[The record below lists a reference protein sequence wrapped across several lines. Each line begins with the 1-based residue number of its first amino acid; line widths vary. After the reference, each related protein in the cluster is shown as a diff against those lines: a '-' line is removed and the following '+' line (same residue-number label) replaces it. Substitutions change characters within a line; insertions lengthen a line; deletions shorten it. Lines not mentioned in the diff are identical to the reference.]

1 MDADLNI
8 PVKGSGR
15 VACHIA
21 CLHGYTDILVVL
33 LRSGASV
40 FEIDRAGAFPM
51 HLAAEGGDVKT
62 VKLLLAVGALHICK
76 DLDNQ
81 DPLHYAARSDQSATI
96 EALHGRG
103 SSLEVRDKN
112 GATPLHVA
120 ATHGTLGAIRKLVE
134 LGADLNSRD
143 KDGETPLHH
152 AVRVS
157 NVKSIEVI
165 CDLGADVRAR
175 NQAFECPLHLAAR
188 LDLWQSAQQLFKS
201 GADIAIEWKKGLQ
214 SIHIAAINNSCQLL
228 SLLALAK
235 CDLNVRDKHKSTA
248 IHQAVLHNRPEA
260 LAKLVKLGA
269 DVNAPGKRGDTA
281 VHMAVRENKM
291 KTVQQLVNLK
301 ADVNLENKDC
311 VFPLYYSAVND
322 DLAMCKCLLRC
333 GADINKVN
341 SEGDGMVHILVEEE
355 KYAGLALLQ
364 QLRMNMG
371 LRNKKGQT
379 VVHICSSEHN
389 LEGLKQLKHV
399 GADLS
404 ARNKYGFTA
413 LHEAVVAGDLEGIE
427 ILHNVGVDLDFPTKN
442 FPRED
447 DSPPVW
453 RGQWPPR
460 DLDLSDFWKV
470 KLGLRPVHLAF
481 LHGHTDILTHLVT
494 CGADVNAA
502 DDDGESV
509 FHLAVFYNLL
519 NTVTSLVT
527 LGADRN
533 CRDKGGRTPLHYA
546 AHTGNLDAIR
556 LLLKYGASI
565 TEEDNDGRQALHY
578 AAEGGHYLLLPEFS
592 ARNRAVDF
600 NCTDSRGSTPLHQAC
615 RSGHLETIAE
625 LIQLGADVQK
635 RDNTGNTVVHSAA
648 GSGQLEVIAKLASL
662 ECSMDAQNTEG
673 KTALH
678 VAGETGQGGAME
690 LFLLCGA
697 DPNIR
702 DLNDNLASTYR
713 LTPDQKRAVS
723 RLVKHHNDDQSSRHL
738 SGEISFDCRVVR
750 PGKPIEFDKLGVT
763 VTLAADSGL
772 DLYTGIAKET
782 ETTTEIRPPRDILP
796 IVFLHRTPAESGQM
810 EIPAQGLEEVLS
822 DIYELRVYCMDS
834 PCRLTLEVPLDGYPG
849 RFEGYFRCADGTQ
862 FPEVTTSEEN
872 GIPLFVGSMPVK
884 RGCTRKFAVIVRPRV
899 YSHTVGEAGS
909 TLMAEADR
917 RIRLEVPQHALSGP
931 TTLNLQVLKT
941 SEMERSP
948 YKLFA
953 ADLINVTLT
962 RNLQGQ
968 VRVQLPLHVHTD
980 NPDDVT
986 VFCIPKEG
994 DIEQDHQWLTVQSP
1008 LRIANGC
1015 LMFNVSHFSMFV
1027 PVFLPHDSMLTTD
1040 SARRAARDRIRA
1052 ALLRETS
1059 VLFFYAVCPKKD
1071 AFLTIFECTTPG
1083 RFRRR
1088 QEFWEREGFQF
1099 HPQVKHSGHFPAK
1112 PNQAFYFEVKGN
1124 VQLVGDSGRLM
1135 KLTFNPRSYKYQ
1147 SFYLVR
1153 VQRRQPMIGEIVVT
1167 TSATDDVDG
1176 GFVTSIPIEI
1186 PETGFCVIA

>member
-1 MDADLNI
+1 MLRTVMSGSRRKDKLKKIDEREEISFKYNGPFPLHDAATNGDLEAI
-8 PVKGSGR
+8 
-15 VACHIA
+15 C
-21 CLHGYTDILVVL
+21 ILAERKHVD
-33 LRSGASV
+33 SYN
-40 FEIDRAGAFPM
+40 EAGAFPM

-143 KDGETPLHH
+143 K
-152 AVRVS
+152 
-157 NVKSIEVI
+157 
-165 CDLGADVRAR
+165 
-175 NQAFECPLHLAAR
+175 AFECPLHLAAR

-269 DVNAPGKRGDTA
+269 DVNAPG
-281 VHMAVRENKM
+281 
-291 KTVQQLVNLK
+291 
-301 ADVNLENKDC
+301 
-311 VFPLYYSAVND
+311 
-322 DLAMCKCLLRC
+322 
-333 GADINKVN
+333 
-341 SEGDGMVHILVEEE
+341 
-355 KYAGLALLQ
+355 
-364 QLRMNMG
+364 
-371 LRNKKGQT
+371 KKGQT

-565 TEEDNDGRQALHY
+565 TEEDN
-578 AAEGGHYLLLPEFS
+578 
-592 ARNRAVDF
+592 
-600 NCTDSRGSTPLHQAC
+600 
-615 RSGHLETIAE
+615 
-625 LIQLGADVQK
+625 
-635 RDNTGNTVVHSAA
+635 TGNTVVHSAA

-662 ECSMDAQNTEG
+662 ECSMDAQNT
-673 KTALH
+673 
-678 VAGETGQGGAME
+678 
-690 LFLLCGA
+690 
-697 DPNIR
+697 
-702 DLNDNLASTYR
+702 NDNLASTYR

-738 SGEISFDCRVVR
+738 SG
-750 PGKPIEFDKLGVT
+750 
-763 VTLAADSGL
+763 
-772 DLYTGIAKET
+772 
-782 ETTTEIRPPRDILP
+782 
-796 IVFLHRTPAESGQM
+796 
-810 EIPAQGLEEVLS
+810 

-1015 LMFNVSHFSMFV
+1015 LMFN
-1027 PVFLPHDSMLTTD
+1027 
-1040 SARRAARDRIRA
+1040 
-1052 ALLRETS
+1052 
-1059 VLFFYAVCPKKD
+1059 
-1071 AFLTIFECTTPG
+1071 
-1083 RFRRR
+1083 
-1088 QEFWEREGFQF
+1088 
-1099 HPQVKHSGHFPAK
+1099 
-1112 PNQAFYFEVKGN
+1112 
-1124 VQLVGDSGRLM
+1124 M
-1135 KLTFNPRSYKYQ
+1135 KN
-1147 SFYLVR
+1147 
-1153 VQRRQPMIGEIVVT
+1153 EI
-1167 TSATDDVDG
+1167 
-1176 GFVTSIPIEI
+1176 I
-1186 PETGFCVIA
+1186 